1 VARLYYSLIE
11 YFKFFS
17 NTLLSNKKK
26 KTQRAEERDE
36 QRFLG
41 EKTKGNSWRE
51 RERGRWVRGR
61 RPPAGEREENMNS
74 SYHMC
79 AGKRKS

>member
-26 KTQRAEERDE
+26 KRRE
-36 QRFLG
+36 QRREMSKDFWERKRKGTRG
-41 EKTKGNSWRE
+41 ERE
-51 RERGRWVRGR
+51 RERAVG
-61 RPPAGEREENMNS
+61 
-74 SYHMC
+74 
-79 AGKRKS
+79 